1 MMKTVESCPPQSLG
15 SAVDRLYRHRFPPEV
30 LAQRAAVW
38 KVLCDSWLARYVP
51 ADARVLEIAAG
62 YCEFIN
68 NIEAQEKVAVDINPD
83 TAIYAAKEVVVY
95 HIAAEQI
102 ADAVSR
108 GYFDVAF
115 MSNFLEHC
123 HSRDQLL
130 TILRA
135 VATILKPDGRLL
147 ILGPNFRY
155 CYKEYFDF
163 FDHHLPLT
171 DKAVVEALQIA
182 GFTID
187 LVEPQ
192 TLPFTF
198 RSRLPN
204 WTWLVR
210 LYLQMPFL
218 WRLFGA
224 QFFIVAR
231 QPQARAA

>member
-1 MMKTVESCPPQSLG
+1 MIQAAESSETSSLG
-15 SAVDRLYRHRFPPEV
+15 LAVDRLYRHRFPPEV

-38 KVLCDSWLARYVP
+38 KVLCDFWFSRYIP
-51 ADARVLEIAAG
+51 PNSRVLEVAAG

-68 NIEAQEKVAVDINPD
+68 NIRAIERVAVDVNPE
-83 TAIYAAKEVVVY
+83 TTKHAASGVVV
-95 HIAAEQI
+95 HQITAERL
-102 ADAVSR
+102 ADSLPQSS
-108 GYFDVAF
+108 FDVVF

-123 HSRDQLL
+123 KSRDQMLE
-130 TILRA
+130 ILRA
-135 VATILKPDGRLL
+135 VALVLKPDGRLL

-163 FDHHLPLT
+163 FDHRLPLT
-171 DKAVVEALQIA
+171 EKAVAEALHIA

-187 LVEPQ
+187 VLIPQ

-198 RSRLPN
+198 RSRLPS

-210 LYLQMPFL
+210 VYLRVPLL

-224 QFFIVAR
+224 QFFVVAR
-231 QPQARAA
+231 KELV